1 MSYSVCLP
9 NYSVG
14 EDCYKDI
21 PSIVSEFGKKVVV
34 IGGETALSK
43 AKDKIKEAIK
53 DSDLEIL
60 DWICYGKEASYEN
73 GNKLIE
79 NPVVQ
84 KADVI
89 FGVGGGRA
97 LDTCKYAATQ
107 LDKPLFNFPT
117 VASNCAAVTAIS
129 VMYNPDG
136 SLNSYY
142 YPKLAQHTFIDTQIL
157 SDSPYELL
165 WAGIGDAL
173 SKECEAL
180 FSSQNKQLSHT
191 PLMGIALSQACTKP
205 LLEYGKEALDS
216 IQKHEASFALEQ
228 CALTIIV
235 TCGIVSNLT
244 TQLPDYYYNS
254 SMAHCVY
261 YGSTITKNGH
271 NHLHG
276 EVVSLGVLCLLQ
288 MAEDKEQL
296 LKIMEFN
303 NSIGLPVCFE
313 DIEIEEEEFK
323 NMADYVE
330 RTCTEWK
337 FKDPSITKE
346 DFLQAMKD
354 QNRMGNLFKEEK
366 GLSNRQGRFI

>member
-14 EDCYKDI
+14 EDCYNLV
-21 PSIVSEFGKKVVV
+21 PSIVRPFGKKVVV

-43 AKDKIKEAIK
+43 AKAKIQEALK
-53 DSDLEIL
+53 DSDLEVL
-60 DWICYGKEASYEN
+60 DWICYGKESSYAN
-73 GNKLIE
+73 GNKLVE
-79 NPVVQ
+79 NPIVQ

-97 LDTCKYAATQ
+97 LDTCKYAATE

-129 VMYNPDG
+129 VMYNEDG

-180 FSSQNKQLSHT
+180 FSSKDAKLSHT
-191 PLMGIALSQACTKP
+191 PLMGIQISRACTDP

-216 IQKHEASFALEQ
+216 IEKHEPTVALEQ
-228 CALTIIV
+228 VALTIIV
-235 TCGIVSNLT
+235 TCGLVSNLV
-244 TQLPDYYYNS
+244 TQMPDYYYNS

-261 YGSTITKNGH
+261 YGSTITEKGH
-271 NHLHG
+271 EHLHG

-288 MAEDKEQL
+288 MAEDKERLHQ
-296 LKIMEFN
+296 IMEFN
-303 NSIGLPVCFE
+303 HSIGLPVNF
-313 DIEIEEEEFK
+313 DDVVIEEDEFEA
-323 NMADYVE
+323 MADYVASH
-330 RTCTEWK
+330 CTEWK
-337 FKDPSITKE
+337 YKDPSITTD
-346 DFLQAMKD
+346 DFIAAMKA
-354 QNRMGNLFKEEK
+354 QNEL
-366 GLSNRQGRFI
+366 GRKFQQIQA